1 MEIDIINGQN
11 ISADENQMID
21 LGKQIAKEI
30 KQSLQDKNEY
40 GTYKVLFITKK
51 ENDGVTQRTWKGKIF
66 KSEEL

>member
-1 MEIDIINGQN
+1 
-11 ISADENQMID
+11 MID
-21 LGKQIAKEI
+21 LGKQIAIEI

-40 GTYKVLFITKK
+40 NTYKVLFITKK

>member
-1 MEIDIINGQN
+1 MSSDLEIDIINGQN

-51 ENDGVTQRTWKGKIF
+51 ENDGVTQRT
-66 KSEEL
+66 